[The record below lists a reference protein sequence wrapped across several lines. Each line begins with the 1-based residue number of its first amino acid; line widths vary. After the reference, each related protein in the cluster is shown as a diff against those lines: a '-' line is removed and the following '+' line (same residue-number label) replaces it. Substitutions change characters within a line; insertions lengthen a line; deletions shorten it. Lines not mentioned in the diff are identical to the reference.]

1 MLKDSHVHTMT
12 EWNKAYY
19 GQLVGAEIV
28 SLTIGVDEDFGE
40 FWPTF
45 EVVLRDGT
53 KRSIELSKDEEGNG
67 PGFLF
72 GLDAPDYK
80 ALEAQTRL
88 EFGDA

>member
-1 MLKDSHVHTMT
+1 MSKASRIHTMT

-19 GQLVGAEIV
+19 GQLVGAKIV
-28 SLTIGVDEDFGE
+28 SLTIAVDEEMGE

-53 KRSIELSKDEEGNG
+53 KRSIELSMDEEGNG

-72 GLDAPDYK
+72 GLDAPDYA

-88 EFGDA
+88 ELGGA